1 LRLLDKSKVI
11 RAGLG
16 DDLINAF
23 VKLKLQEWDSYGNH
37 LSSWERNNTLDC

>member
-1 LRLLDKSKVI
+1 LRQLDKNKVI

-16 DDLINAF
+16 DDLVDAF
-23 VKLKLQEWDSYGNH
+23 VKLKMQEWDSYTKH